1 MPAGHAPRRAAP
13 PFRGPRF
20 VACLPW
26 TGRRRRNSTTGKSV
40 ELRHLRYFIA
50 VAEHESIRVAAEHV
64 HVTQPA
70 ISRQIHDL
78 EEELGFALF
87 ERTPRGLRLT
97 SAGQAY
103 LRDARAALNQL
114 DVAAR
119 GAQRISAGVQ
129 GYLRLGFVENSG
141 WDGIV
146 PHVFRRFQEEV
157 PDVRIELVPMNTPLQ
172 LDEIRAG
179 TLDGGFIYQYGP
191 LAEPLGTLPLTTND
205 VMLAAPLAW
214 PLPAQETARARPGL
228 PGVALRQIA
237 DWPFVTFPRATYPLY
252 YDRLIGACQACGITL
267 NVVQEVSTEAAMLS
281 LVCAGVGAAIV
292 NSANLGRPPALCRF
306 AAFTDLS
313 IPMPLVFAHKADA
326 PAPALA
332 RFIQTVEAMRQAGAA
347 PG

>member
-1 MPAGHAPRRAAP
+1 M
-13 PFRGPRF
+13 
-20 VACLPW
+20 
-26 TGRRRRNSTTGKSV
+26 

-50 VAEHESIRVAAEHV
+50 VAEHESIRLAAEHI

-87 ERTPRGLRLT
+87 ERTPRGLKLT

-103 LRDARAALNQL
+103 LRDARKALAQL

-119 GAQRISAGVQ
+119 GAARISSGVQ

-146 PHVFRRFQEEV
+146 PHIFRRFQAEV
-157 PDVRIELVPMNTPLQ
+157 PDVRVELVPMNTPQQ
-172 LDEIRAG
+172 LDEIRAS

-191 LAEPLGTLPLTTND
+191 LPESINTLPLTTNE
-205 VMLAAPLAW
+205 VVLAAPRAW
-214 PLPAQETARARPGL
+214 TLPERGDASARLPL

-252 YDRLIGACQACGITL
+252 YDQLIGACQACGVTL

-281 LVCAGVGAAIV
+281 LVCAGIGAAIV
-292 NSANLGRPPALCRF
+292 NSANLGRPPALCHF
-306 AAFTDLS
+306 ASFTDLS
-313 IPMPLVFAHKADA
+313 IPMPLVFACKIDT
-326 PAPALA
+326 PNPALF
-332 RFIQTVEAMRQAGAA
+332 RFIQTVEAMGR
-347 PG
+347 PGLTTG

>member
-1 MPAGHAPRRAAP
+1 MADRQDIQ
-13 PFRGPRF
+13 
-20 VACLPW
+20 
-26 TGRRRRNSTTGKSV
+26 TTGEIV

-50 VAEHESIRVAAEHV
+50 VAEHESIRLAAEHI

-87 ERTPRGLRLT
+87 ARTPRGLRLT
-97 SAGQAY
+97 SAGEAY
-103 LRDARAALNQL
+103 LRDARTALAQL

-119 GAQRISAGVQ
+119 GAARISSGIQ
-129 GYLRLGFVENSG
+129 GHLRLGFVESSG

-146 PHVFRRFQEEV
+146 PHIFRRFQADV
-157 PDVRIELVPMNTPLQ
+157 PDVRVELVPMNTPQQ

-179 TLDGGFIYQYGP
+179 TLDCGFVYQYGP
-191 LAEPLGTLPLTTND
+191 LPKMIDTLSLTTKD
-205 VMLAAPLAW
+205 VMLAAPRAW
-214 PLPAQETARARPGL
+214 KLPDRGGARGRLPLPA
-228 PGVALRQIA
+228 VALHDIA

-252 YDRLIGACQACGITL
+252 YDQLIGACQACGVTL

-281 LVCAGVGAAIV
+281 LVSAGIGAAIV

-306 AAFTDLS
+306 ASFTDLC
-313 IPMPLVFAHKADA
+313 IPMPLVFACKTDT
-326 PAPALA
+326 PKPALA
-332 RFIQTVEAMRQAGAA
+332 RFIRTVEAMRQPGAT